1 MGAGDCSGSG
11 VEAAAAALL
20 DWAATDSEA
29 FEAAAFDS
37 ERAMAV
43 ELKRRRLDLNSR
55 QQGQTSIL
63 VDTTIP
69 ACAYGT
75 SVG

>member
-11 VEAAAAALL
+11 VGAAAAALL

-29 FEAAAFDS
+29 FEAVAFDS
-37 ERAMAV
+37 ERAMVV
-43 ELKRRRLDLNSR
+43 ELKSRRLDLSSR
-55 QQGQTSIL
+55 QKGQTSIL
-63 VDTTIP
+63 VGMTIP

-75 SVG
+75 SAG